1 MNAVTTIPAHI
12 QKSINENNKVLDF
25 IKDWQSKNEYNP
37 KFLDEFNAKFNAEF
51 NDFLKAGNFTAETI
65 KFFTA

>member
-1 MNAVTTIPAHI
+1 MQTPPSQGV

-51 NDFLKAGNFTAETI
+51 NDFLSTGNFSDETI
-65 KFFTA
+65 EFFRS

>member
-1 MNAVTTIPAHI
+1 MKNNIPQEV
-12 QKSINENNKVLDF
+12 QKAINENNKVLDF

-37 KFLDEFNAKFNAEF
+37 KFLDEYNAKFNAEF
-51 NDFLKAGNFTAETI
+51 NQFLKDGNFTEEII

>member
-1 MNAVTTIPAHI
+1 MQENTIP
-12 QKSINENNKVLDF
+12 QEVQEVINENKKVLEF

-51 NDFLKAGNFTAETI
+51 NDFLNAGNFSKNTI
-65 KFFTA
+65 DFFTN

>member
-1 MNAVTTIPAHI
+1 MQENTIP
-12 QKSINENNKVLDF
+12 QEVQEVINENNKVLEF

-51 NDFLKAGNFTAETI
+51 NDFLNAGNFSKNTI
-65 KFFTA
+65 DFFY

>member
-1 MNAVTTIPAHI
+1 MQENTIP
-12 QKSINENNKVLDF
+12 QEVQEVINENNKVLEF

-51 NDFLKAGNFTAETI
+51 NDFLNAGNFSTETI
-65 KFFTA
+65 KLFTA

>member
-1 MNAVTTIPAHI
+1 MSNTVTPQEVENA
-12 QKSINENNKVLDF
+12 INENNRVLDF
-25 IKDWQSKNEYNP
+25 IKTWQGKNEYNP
-37 KFLDEFNAKFNAEF
+37 KYLDEFNAKFNAEF